1 MRRGLPFG
9 TVFFCACAGPPA
21 QLKPPP
27 DWVKDA
33 PVVVEGPKTISFKNW
48 AHLEDRVKVKAS
60 AEDDLRALG
69 FKVLARAQGQGE
81 FTLELRAIDFRNTS
95 AAATRDGE
103 VLDQFEFATTDQPCW
118 SMFGPNMPENL
129 RCTARAM
136 VQASRKRAAGNS
148 KSARAS
154 AKSTPAGA
162 SARTRSSA
170 ARTRSSAAR
179 SRRWARATS

>member
-1 MRRGLPFG
+1 M
-9 TVFFCACAGPPA
+9 
-21 QLKPPP
+21 
-27 DWVKDA
+27 KDA

-81 FTLELRAIDFRNTS
+81 LTLELRAIDFRNTS

-118 SMFGPNMPENL
+118 SVFGPNMPENL

-136 VQASRKRAAGNS
+136 VQAFVDSPRVAEAARKWKG
-148 KSARAS
+148 RAS
-154 AKSTPAGA
+154 ASAPAPAAA
-162 SARTRSSA
+162 SPGQPRRLDLHGKLAVLELRNLLSQDLTAQNARCA
-170 ARTRSSAAR
+170 
-179 SRRWARATS
+179 W